1 MNKDWKE
8 LTIARYRC
16 MSPDILISVGGNWN
30 DIEHTYNS
38 LAIIEEIKKE
48 TEIGKYFVEVEK
60 HYLTSLKDG
69 GLLKL
74 VEEVSLLTR

>member
-1 MNKDWKE
+1 MDKDWKE
-8 LTIARYRC
+8 LAIARYKC

-30 DIEHTYNS
+30 DIEHIYNS

-60 HYLTSLKDG
+60 QYLTSLKDG
-69 GLLKL
+69 WLTRLLK
-74 VEEVSLLTR
+74 SS

>member
-1 MNKDWKE
+1 MNKEWKE

-16 MSPDILISVGGNWN
+16 MNPDILISVGGNWN
-30 DIEHTYNS
+30 DVEHTYNS

-60 HYLTSLKDG
+60 QYLTSLKDG
-69 GLLKL
+69 RLLKL

>member
-1 MNKDWKE
+1 MDKDWKE
-8 LTIARYRC
+8 LTIARYKC

-60 HYLTSLKDG
+60 QYLTSLKTG
-69 GLLKL
+69 WLNKIM
-74 VEEVSLLTR
+74 SS

>member
-1 MNKDWKE
+1 MNKEWKE
-8 LTIARYRC
+8 LAIARYRC
-16 MSPDILISVGGNWN
+16 MSPNILISMGGNWN

-38 LAIIEEIKKE
+38 PAIIEEIKKE

-60 HYLTSLKDG
+60 QYLTSLKDG
-69 GLLKL
+69 RLLKL

>member
-1 MNKDWKE
+1 
-8 LTIARYRC
+8 
-16 MSPDILISVGGNWN
+16 MSQEILISVGGNWN

-60 HYLTSLKDG
+60 QYLTSIKEG
-69 GLLKL
+69 R
-74 VEEVSLLTR
+74 LTEWDSALFAKQ